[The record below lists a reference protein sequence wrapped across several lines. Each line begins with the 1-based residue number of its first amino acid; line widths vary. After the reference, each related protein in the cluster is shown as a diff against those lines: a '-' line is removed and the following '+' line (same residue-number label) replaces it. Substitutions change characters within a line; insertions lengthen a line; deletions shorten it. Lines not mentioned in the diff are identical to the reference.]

1 MAVDESSQTEAAQA
15 ISELLHRWY
24 RAWNAHDPDAI
35 IACLTENAVL
45 EDPTA
50 PDGAYRGHE
59 AIADWA
65 RSVFRASP
73 DFHLELL
80 EEWVAPGGETM
91 TTYYKATATFTGPFE
106 PLGLAPTNGWIEWLG
121 MDRNEIREGK
131 LARHQI
137 FYDLSGLSREM
148 GALPRRG
155 GFGERVGIRLQHV
168 TARKLRKRAAARS

>member
-1 MAVDESSQTEAAQA
+1 MDETSQTEAAQE

-24 RAWNAHDPDAI
+24 GAWNAHDTDAI
-35 IACLTENAVL
+35 IACLHEQAVL

-50 PDGAYRGHE
+50 PDGAYRGHG

-80 EEWVAPGGETM
+80 EEWVAPGGATM
-91 TTYYKATATFTGPFE
+91 STYFKASATFTGPFE
-106 PLGLAPTNGWIEWLG
+106 PLGLAPTSGSIEWLG

-137 FYDLSGLSREM
+137 FYDLSGISREM

-155 GFGERVGIRLQHV
+155 SLGERVGVRLQHLV
-168 TARKLRKRAAARS
+168 ARQLRKRAATVR